1 MDFGAAGRVV
11 VGAIGEP
18 GNRIFMI
25 QVVVDDRSRW
35 YVLEKSQVA
44 ALALEAQSLLV
55 TIEFEAGTG
64 AESGGQLEPPD
75 EVEFRVTEMHLG
87 YGETSGMVTL
97 LVAGGESDEQHEY
110 AITPSQLETVVE
122 LGSVAV
128 AAGRPACPKC
138 GLAMDPDGHICPTS
152 NGDLRHHR
160 P

>member
-1 MDFGAAGRVV
+1 MDLGAARRFV

-25 QVVVDDRSRW
+25 QVDVDDRSRW
-35 YVLEKSQVA
+35 YVLEKGQVA
-44 ALALEAQSLLV
+44 ALAIEAQGLLA
-55 TIEFEAGTG
+55 TIDFEGGAGV
-64 AESGGQLEPPD
+64 ESAGQLEPPD
-75 EVEFRVTEMHLG
+75 EIEFRVTEMHLG
-87 YGETSGMVTL
+87 YSETSGMVTL

-110 AITPSQLETVVE
+110 AITPSQLEAVVE
-122 LGSVAV
+122 LGSIAV